1 MDFHVQYRFYLW
13 FGMYIVTEPE
23 AEQELFSDSSEGSD
37 EIINLSSLSD
47 SEPEDG
53 LIPKGDLD
61 NKAFEETNLGIN
73 SLKVHTCMT
82 N

>member
-1 MDFHVQYRFYLW
+1 
-13 FGMYIVTEPE
+13 MYIVTEPE
-23 AEQELFSDSSEGSD
+23 SQQELFSDSSEGSE

-53 LIPKGDLD
+53 LIPKEDRD
-61 NKAFEETNLGIN
+61 NKVFEETHLGNN

-82 N
+82 DWYSKRSIL

>member
-1 MDFHVQYRFYLW
+1 MDFYVQYKRFYLW
-13 FGMYIVTEPE
+13 FGMYFITEPE

-53 LIPKGDLD
+53 LIPKDDLD
-61 NKAFEETNLGIN
+61 NKVFEETHLGN
-73 SLKVHTCMT
+73 NRLKVHTCV
-82 N
+82 

>member
-1 MDFHVQYRFYLW
+1 MDFYVQYKRFYLW
-13 FGMYIVTEPE
+13 FGMYFITEPE

-53 LIPKGDLD
+53 LIPKDNLD
-61 NKAFEETNLGIN
+61 NKVFEETHLGN
-73 SLKVHTCMT
+73 NRLKVHTCV
-82 N
+82 